1 MKTILEL
8 IKKKKTV
15 VLKMDDAS
23 DIEVIFEVA
32 LHYHLRAGETYDDE
46 TWKAMIH
53 ENMYQT
59 ALSYA
64 FLKLKKMLSIF
75 EMRQEL
81 EKKGYSQGIIK
92 QVMHHLIERRYLDDV
107 RYAETY
113 LSTKKMVEGPEM
125 ILYQLRNKGIHE
137 HILEHLFDGYQEEQ
151 IVYQIAENKLNSIKN
166 KTKRQ
171 AMLTVR
177 QNLLQKGF
185 HRETV
190 ERIIITL
197 EEFAPS
203 HDDELI
209 LKAYD
214 QAYLHLSKKWTGYAL
229 ESKIKEKLYQKGFSY
244 ATIQAIIE
252 KKKLQSW

>member
-15 VLKMDDAS
+15 VIKTNDAS
-23 DIEVIFEVA
+23 EIEIIFEVA
-32 LHYHLRAGETYDDE
+32 LKFHLRVGETYSDE
-46 TWKAMIH
+46 TWKEMIH
-53 ENMYQT
+53 EDMYQT

-64 FLKLKKMLSIF
+64 FMKLKKMLSIF

-81 EKKGYSQGIIK
+81 EKKGFSQEIIK
-92 QVMHHLIERRYLDDV
+92 QVMHHLIERHYLDDI
-107 RYAETY
+107 RFAETY

-125 ILYQLRNKGIHE
+125 ILYKLKEKGIHE
-137 HILEHLFDGYQEEQ
+137 HILEHLFDGYKEEE
-151 IVYQIAENKLNSIKN
+151 IVDQIAKSKLNSIKN

-171 AMLTVR
+171 SIISIR
-177 QNLLQKGF
+177 QHLLQKGF
-185 HRETV
+185 HRETI
-190 ERIIITL
+190 ERIIISIA
-197 EEFAPS
+197 EDIPS

-209 LKAYD
+209 EKAYD
-214 QAYLHLSKKWTGYAL
+214 KAYLYLSKKWTGYIL
-229 ESKIKEKLYQKGFSY
+229 ESKMKEKLYQKGFSY